1 MWTIFAGVAVVLA
14 QAAQPAGGAKEYE
27 WCFDRD
33 QGAQLCEETEAACN
47 KLRDLNSEIA
57 KSSCRRVY
65 RPVVGLPPPPNP
77 NPSRQTPTG
86 PR

>member
-14 QAAQPAGGAKEYE
+14 QAAQPTGDAKEYK
-27 WCFDRD
+27 WCFDRG

-47 KLRDLNSEIA
+47 RLHDLNSEIT
-57 KSSCRRVY
+57 KSSCRQVY

-77 NPSRQTPTG
+77 SRQTPTE

>member
-47 KLRDLNSEIA
+47 KLRDLNSEVA
-57 KSSCRRVY
+57 KSSYRQVY
-65 RPVVGLPPPPNP
+65 RPVVGLPPPPTRTP
-77 NPSRQTPTG
+77 HGRRQRG
-86 PR
+86 